1 MPEFRRSGRR
11 RVDVRSLAL
20 RTLAAALL
28 LVVTVL
34 LLRATW
40 GMYTKM
46 VAASEGQR
54 QTEDQ
59 LARLEKQQKGV
70 VVTLSELASVRGEEE
85 EIRQRFGLVKP
96 GEGEIQIIE
105 RAQASTTA
113 LEDGEPWWRH
123 ILRALVVW

>member
-1 MPEFRRSGRR
+1 MTEFRKPGRGKKELQ
-11 RVDVRSLAL
+11 SLAL
-20 RTLAAALL
+20 RTLAAAAL
-28 LVVTVL
+28 LVITTL
-34 LLRATW
+34 LLRAAW

-46 VAASEGQR
+46 IAASEGQR
-54 QTEDQ
+54 QTENQ

-105 RAQASTTA
+105 RAQASSTA